1 MPESVFKLDDNS
13 LDPVSRSTIEE
24 RETIAPVLS
33 PEERINAR
41 REAWRNLNAA
51 RNYLN
56 VIQDFLAIGDTAG
69 AIYADSMMSGYLA
82 AYRRN
87 LEPVRAEFGQRAM
100 KREG

>member
-41 REAWRNLNAA
+41 REAWRNLNPTS
-51 RNYLN
+51 RIRLWKTR
-56 VIQDFLAIGDTAG
+56 FCG
-69 AIYADSMMSGYLA
+69 SS
-82 AYRRN
+82 RR
-87 LEPVRAEFGQRAM
+87 ASI
-100 KREG
+100 